1 MKRIMFF
8 SESLN
13 AGGAEAALVRIVE
26 LLSAKHDITIVSQ
39 TDGEKHTELIKS
51 LCNHRPFTKKSYPS
65 FFSKLIIKGFL
76 LLPAAVV
83 SKLYLRGNYD
93 IEVACCE
100 GFSAKI
106 IGASKRK
113 SCKIAYIHTDFV
125 NNPWSAG
132 VYKGGEAEE
141 KECYSRFDRI
151 ICVSETIRDA
161 FVQKYGM
168 AEKTEVIYN
177 LIDDSRIKTMSLEPA
192 ELNVSKRP
200 AFLLVGNYLQVK
212 GYDRL
217 MSVADRL
224 RNDGY
229 WFSFT
234 VIGRPEEKHK
244 IEALRDEFALRDY
257 VNLMGFEE
265 NPYKYMKQA
274 DCYIC
279 SSYAEGYSTAVCE
292 AIICGLPV
300 ITTDCSGMK
309 EIFGGQEIGIICEN
323 SENGLYNAIKSVLDK
338 PELLQRYKQN
348 ALLRAEDFSYEIR
361 ARVIEKFYERCGGY
375 KEYDT

>member
-13 AGGAEAALVRIVE
+13 GGGAEAALTRIIE
-26 LLSAKHDITIVSQ
+26 LLSSKHDITVFSQ
-39 TDGEKHTELIKS
+39 TDGEKHTEQIKA
-51 LCNHRPFTKKSYPS
+51 LCNHRPFTKKSGS
-65 FFSKLIIKGFL
+65 SLLNKLIIKGFIS
-76 LLPAAVV
+76 LPPAVV
-83 SKLYLRGNYD
+83 SRLYLRGRYD

-113 SCKIAYIHTDFV
+113 SYKVAYIHTDFV

-132 VYKGGEAEE
+132 VYKDGEQEE
-141 KECYSRFDRI
+141 KECYSKFDKI
-151 ICVSETIRDA
+151 ICVSQTIRDS

-168 AEKTEVIYN
+168 AEKTEVMYN
-177 LIDDSRIKTMSLEPA
+177 LIDDKKINALSKDPA
-192 ELNVSKRP
+192 TLDVSKRP

-217 MSVADRL
+217 MNVANRL
-224 RNDGY
+224 RNNGY
-229 WFSFT
+229 EFSFT
-234 VIGRPEEKHK
+234 IIGRPEERNK
-244 IEALRDEFALRDY
+244 IEALRDNFGLNDY

-265 NPYKYMKQA
+265 NPYKFMKLA

-309 EIFGGQEIGIICEN
+309 EIFGSKNIGIICEN
-323 SENGLYNAIKSVLDK
+323 SESGLYEAVKKVLDS
-338 PELLQRYKQN
+338 PVLLQEYKKN
-348 ALLRAEDFSYEIR
+348 ALLRAKDFSYESR
-361 ARVIEKFYERCGGY
+361 ARSIENFYER
-375 KEYDT
+375 

>member
-13 AGGAEAALVRIVE
+13 GGGAEAALVRIVE
-26 LLSAKHDITIVSQ
+26 LLSSKHDITVFSQ
-39 TDGEKHTELIKS
+39 TDGEKHTEQIKS
-51 LCNHRPFTKKSYPS
+51 LCNHRPLTKKSG
-65 FFSKLIIKGFL
+65 FSLLNKLIIKGFIS
-76 LLPAAVV
+76 LPPALV
-83 SKLYLRGNYD
+83 SKLYLRGKYD

-106 IGASKRK
+106 IAASKK
-113 SCKIAYIHTDFV
+113 NSFKVAYIHTDFV

-141 KECYSRFDRI
+141 RECYSRFDKI
-151 ICVSETIRDA
+151 ICVSETIRDS

-168 AEKTEVIYN
+168 AEKTEVMYN
-177 LIDDSRIKTMSLEPA
+177 LIDDNKVKKMSLEEA
-192 ELNVSKRP
+192 ELTVSKRP

-217 MSVADRL
+217 MGVASRL
-224 RNDGY
+224 KNNGY
-229 WFSFT
+229 EFSFT
-234 VIGRPEEKHK
+234 IIGRPEEKHK
-244 IEALRDEFALRDY
+244 IEALRDKFGLGDY
-257 VNLMGFEE
+257 VNLMEFEE
-265 NPYKYMKQA
+265 NPYKYMNLA
-274 DCYIC
+274 DCYVC

-309 EIFGGQEIGIICEN
+309 EIFGGREIGIICEN
-323 SENGLYNAIKSVLDK
+323 SESGLYGAIKEILEK
-338 PELLQRYKQN
+338 PELLQKYKQN
-348 ALLRAEDFSYEIR
+348 ALLRAEDFSYESR
-361 ARVIEKFYERCGGY
+361 AKVIEEFYNR
-375 KEYDT
+375 

>member
-13 AGGAEAALVRIVE
+13 GGGAEAALVRIVE
-26 LLSAKHDITIVSQ
+26 LLSSKHDITVISQ
-39 TDGEKHTELIKS
+39 TDGEKHSEQIKS
-51 LCNHRPFTKKSYPS
+51 LCNHRPFTKNRNPS
-65 FFSKLIIKGFL
+65 FLNKLIIKGFL
-76 LLPAAVV
+76 TLPPAVV
-83 SKLYLRGNYD
+83 NRLYLRGRYD

-100 GFSAKI
+100 GYSAKI
-106 IGASKRK
+106 IGASKK
-113 SCKIAYIHTDFV
+113 SSFKVAYIHTDFV

-141 KECYSRFDRI
+141 KESYSKFDKI
-151 ICVSETIRDA
+151 VCVSETIRDA

-177 LIDDSRIKTMSLEPA
+177 LIDDGRVKAMSLESA

-229 WFSFT
+229 EFSFT
-234 VIGRPEEKHK
+234 IIGRPEEKHK
-244 IEALRDEFALRDY
+244 IEALRDELALNDY
-257 VNLMGFEE
+257 VSLMGFEE
-265 NPYKYMKQA
+265 NPYKYMKLA
-274 DCYIC
+274 DCYVC

-292 AIICGLPV
+292 AVICGLPV

-309 EIFGGQEIGIICEN
+309 EIFGGQDIGIICEN
-323 SENGLYNAIKSVLDK
+323 SENGLYEAIKSVLDK
-338 PELLQRYKQN
+338 PELLQKYKQKT
-348 ALLRAEDFSYEIR
+348 LLRAEDFSYESR
-361 ARVIEKFYERCGGY
+361 AKAIEDFYNR
-375 KEYDT
+375 